1 MHLKKIQSIALAV
14 AVAASSS
21 VVHAGA
27 AQATE
32 KEHSNGNCIP
42 VAQGVSAQSAANTDT
57 FCNLPKDIRVAHESN
72 SSSYV
77 LEKGKDANGK
87 YYYLIEVVLKD
98 KDGLPV
104 TRSWLDEDDRL
115 VRYLEL
121 DKHNPGQNFTFER
134 FRNGID
140 GEGLVFKASF
150 DKPNEDGAKPVKLKY
165 RAAQA
170 NTVIVPGTEGPFE
183 SRFPHGS
190 SSHGHG
196 FLSWLLGAG
205 AGILALTGL
214 GWLFTHKIFHR

>member
-1 MHLKKIQSIALAV
+1 MHLKKIQSIALAI

-32 KEHSNGNCIP
+32 KEHLNGNCIP
-42 VAQGVSAQSAANTDT
+42 VAQGVSAQATAAADT
-57 FCNLPKDIRVAHESN
+57 FCNLPNNIRVADEN
-72 SSSYV
+72 KSSSYI
-77 LEKGKDANGK
+77 LKRGKENGK

-104 TRSWLDEDDRL
+104 TRDWRDDGDRL
-115 VRYLEL
+115 VRYVEL
-121 DKHNPGQNFTFER
+121 AQHNANQGFTFER
-134 FRNGID
+134 FRGGID

-150 DKPNEDGAKPVKLKY
+150 DALDANGTKPVKLKY
-165 RAAQA
+165 RSAQDKA
-170 NTVIVPGTEGPFE
+170 VVVPGTDKPFVLD
-183 SRFPHGS
+183 SHHGS

>member
-32 KEHSNGNCIP
+32 KEHLNSNCIP
-42 VAQGVSAQSAANTDT
+42 VAQGVSAQSAANTDA
-57 FCNLPKDIRVAHESN
+57 FCNLPNNIRVADEN
-72 SSSYV
+72 KSSSYV
-77 LEKGKDANGK
+77 LKRGKENGK

-121 DKHNPGQNFTFER
+121 DKHNPG
-134 FRNGID
+134 
-140 GEGLVFKASF
+140 
-150 DKPNEDGAKPVKLKY
+150 
-165 RAAQA
+165 
-170 NTVIVPGTEGPFE
+170 
-183 SRFPHGS
+183 
-190 SSHGHG
+190 
-196 FLSWLLGAG
+196 
-205 AGILALTGL
+205 
-214 GWLFTHKIFHR
+214 

>member
-32 KEHSNGNCIP
+32 KEHLNGNCIP
-42 VAQGVSAQSAANTDT
+42 VAQGVSAQPAANTDA
-57 FCNLPKDIRVAHESN
+57 FCNLPDNIRVADEN
-72 SSSYV
+72 KSSSYV
-77 LEKGKDANGK
+77 LKRGKENGK

-150 DKPNEDGAKPVKLKY
+150 DALDTNGTKPVKLKY
-165 RAAQA
+165 RSAQDKA
-170 NTVIVPGTEGPFE
+170 VVVPGTEGPFE

>member
-32 KEHSNGNCIP
+32 KEHLNGNCIP
-42 VAQGVSAQSAANTDT
+42 VAQGVSAQPAAAADT
-57 FCNLPKDIRVAHESN
+57 FCNLPRDIRVAHESN

-87 YYYLIEVVLKD
+87 YYYLIEVILKD

-104 TRSWLDEDDRL
+104 TREWLDEGNRL
-115 VRYLEL
+115 IDYVELE
-121 DKHNPGQNFTFER
+121 KHNVGQKFTFER
-134 FRNGID
+134 ARSVIN

-150 DKPNEDGAKPVKLKY
+150 DALDTNGTKPVKLKY
-165 RAAQA
+165 RSAQDKA
-170 NTVIVPGTEGPFE
+170 VVVPGTEGPFE

>member
-1 MHLKKIQSIALAV
+1 MQGPHRP
-14 AVAASSS
+14 
-21 VVHAGA
+21 
-27 AQATE
+27 TE